1 MHDRDTVGLALLALE
16 EGMTLA
22 GAAEV
27 AGVPLRTVANWAAG
41 RLPRSYAG
49 RRPGPGMMGGEA
61 IDREAER
68 MSAKGLYDPPATGPL
83 AGLEPA
89 QIENIL
95 LRAVLADLKAGGWDP
110 ASISNRS
117 KCELGERL
125 RLATG
130 LPLRSITGFLRISRS
145 SYEYHRARLGR
156 DRDAALRPL
165 VAAEFEASGG
175 RYGYRRVHAALR
187 RRGVVASEKRVR
199 RVMREEGL
207 EAARPRRRR
216 WSSYAGEEG
225 RAPAPNL
232 LLVDADRDL
241 HDFSAARPGEVL
253 VTDITEFRL
262 PGGAGKVYLSPCV
275 DLFDGD
281 VVAFSAGTSPSKALV
296 AEMLEGAVAA
306 TGGGFTLHSDR
317 GWHYRT
323 PDWVRD
329 CAGAGV
335 TRSMSRKGHSPDNA
349 ACEGF
354 FGGLKVEFFHGRDW
368 SGVSAEGFVEA
379 LSEYIAWYREGRL
392 KAFDEGGGTVY
403 DTIRGRRERLGLTA

>member
-1 MHDRDTVGLALLALE
+1 M
-16 EGMTLA
+16 
-22 GAAEV
+22 
-27 AGVPLRTVANWAAG
+27 
-41 RLPRSYAG
+41 
-49 RRPGPGMMGGEA
+49 
-61 IDREAER
+61 
-68 MSAKGLYDPPATGPL
+68 
-83 AGLEPA
+83 
-89 QIENIL
+89 
-95 LRAVLADLKAGGWDP
+95 LADLKAGGWDP

-275 DLFDGD
+275 DLFRRRRSS
-281 VVAFSAGTSPSKALV
+281 AFSAGTSPSKALV

-335 TRSMSRKGHSPDNA
+335 TSVHVQERPLAGQR
-349 ACEGF
+349 
-354 FGGLKVEFFHGRDW
+354 GLRGLLRRAQGR
-368 SGVSAEGFVEA
+368 VLPRPRLV
-379 LSEYIAWYREGRL
+379 GRL
-392 KAFDEGGGTVY
+392 RRGVRGGAVGIHRLVPRGAPQGVR
-403 DTIRGRRERLGLTA
+403 RGRRGTCTTRSGGAGSGSG

>member
-1 MHDRDTVGLALLALE
+1 MYDRDTVELALLALE
-16 EGMTLA
+16 EGLA
-22 GAAEV
+22 EREAAELCGASLTSV
-27 AGVPLRTVANWAAG
+27 RRWARQGPPTRPRGRAARPPRPPARMYPPDAKEGPLN
-41 RLPRSYAG
+41 
-49 RRPGPGMMGGEA
+49 
-61 IDREAER
+61 EAER
-68 MSAKGLYDPPATGPL
+68 AAYEAAMT
-83 AGLEPA
+83 
-89 QIENIL
+89 ENML
-95 LRAVLADLKAGGWDP
+95 LRAVLDDLKGEGSHP
-110 ASISNRS
+110 ASMSNRR

-125 RLATG
+125 RAATG
-130 LPLRSITGFLRISRS
+130 RPLREITAFLRISRS